1 MSASWSIAPLPAGWP
16 YAPRSAGDL
25 TERVLDATIDGLGSG
40 WTLLL
45 RAPVSFEAAASEL
58 PQAFG
63 RGGVQR
69 IGEVVVRPYR
79 RGGLVRQVNERVYF
93 SPARFAREYWVHQA
107 LWAAGFPTVEP
118 LGYGFRRCLWGVEG
132 LFLTRYTEAS
142 AWPACWNRSG
152 EVLPQLEALLKAL
165 ASWGLHAPDLNAT
178 NVLLTPDGSV
188 LALDWDRAYWDK
200 GLDLRFQYRKRLLR
214 SLAKLE
220 APAEVIVALQ
230 KTLSTGAQRDPV
242 DHDG

>member
-1 MSASWSIAPLPAGWP
+1 MSASRSIAPLPAGWP
-16 YAPRSAGDL
+16 YAPRSAGEL
-25 TERVLDATIDGLGSG
+25 TEREFEATIDGLGSG

-58 PQAFG
+58 PHAFG

-79 RGGLVRQVNERVYF
+79 RGGLVLQVNERVYL
-93 SPARFAREYWVHQA
+93 SPLRFAREFTVHRA

-118 LGYGFRRCLWGVEG
+118 LGYGFRGRLWGVEG
-132 LFLTRYTEAS
+132 LFLTRYAEAS

-152 EVLPQLEALLKAL
+152 EVLPQLELMLKAL
-165 ASWGLHAPDLNAT
+165 VSWGLYAPDLNAT
-178 NVLLTPDGSV
+178 NVLLTPEGSV
-188 LALDWDRAYWDK
+188 LALDWDRAHWSQ
-200 GLDLRFQYRKRLLR
+200 GLDLCFQYRKRLLR

-220 APAEVIVALQ
+220 APAEVIAALQ
-230 KTLSTGAQRDPV
+230 KTLSTGAQRDPI
-242 DHDG
+242 DNDG